1 MSSFSLSG
9 GVQVFGFISP
19 SDTTDQYPV
28 IDPLYGIDGFRNVNT
43 LTDLNNIPTL
53 RRRAGMVVG
62 VSGGTTYYKLNI
74 PPWNG
79 TITDWSLFN
88 TGNSGGTISGD
99 YLSLSGGTVTGDTI
113 FTNGLTANTFSA
125 STYLGLPSDV
135 YVSGYSYSNNT
146 FTIERSFGNP
156 NLTATIN
163 DVTGLTVNGDLSV
176 TGDTTLN
183 GLTATTISAGTY
195 QNLPLDI
202 FVTGGTFSGGVIT
215 FINNSGG
222 TFGVSGIS
230 SFDTFITGFTY
241 GDNTLTI
248 FQNSGN
254 SFSVLVDTFTGLTIN
269 GDLSV
274 TGTTY
279 TDSVSANTYQNLPID
294 PDTYVT
300 GFSYNNNT
308 FTIGDNSGSTFNVTF
323 NDVTG
328 LTINGDL
335 NVTGTT
341 YTDSISATTYQNL
354 PIDPDTYITGFS
366 YNDNT
371 FTIGDNSGNTFDTTF
386 NDVTGLTING
396 DLSVTGNTLL
406 EGLTATTISA
416 GTYQNLPLDV
426 FVTGGTYSA
435 GTATFTNNSG
445 GTFNVIGFSTGGGS
459 GTFTGGTVSGA
470 TDFTNGLSANTFSAT
485 TITGVTIFSSG
496 NTIVG
501 GQFVSL
507 GGTSATS
514 PTYRTSLGGSNLSPR
529 GSFGVEG
536 AGANFHRYSFDPVN
550 QRGLAF
556 TVSNNGSVYIDRAS
570 IVGLGISSTIG
581 AETGV
586 LVFNTLNVAD
596 NSERMRIDNLGNVGI
611 GTSSPSEKLD
621 IAGKTK
627 TTSIQITSGATNG
640 YVLTSDVSGNGTW
653 QQIPLFTGGTV
664 TGSTN
669 FTNGVTSNTISATTY
684 NNLPFNL
691 TAAASDETTP
701 ITTGNTKTT
710 FRMPCGVTLTTVRA
724 SLTTAQSSGSTFTV
738 DINQNG
744 SSVLSTK
751 LTIDNTEKTSTTA
764 AIPAVISTTSLTD
777 DSEITIDVDLV
788 GSGTATG
795 LKVTLIGIRV

>member
-156 NLTATIN
+156 NLTVTIN

-269 GDLSV
+269 GDL
-274 TGTTY
+274 
-279 TDSVSANTYQNLPID
+279 
-294 PDTYVT
+294 
-300 GFSYNNNT
+300 
-308 FTIGDNSGSTFNVTF
+308 
-323 NDVTG
+323 
-328 LTINGDL
+328 

-341 YTDSISATTYQNL
+341 YSEVISATTYQNL

-366 YNDNT
+366 YNNNT
-371 FTIGDNSGNTFDTTF
+371 FTIGDNSGSTFDTTF

-445 GTFNVIGFSTGGGS
+445 GTFNVTGFSTGGGS

-586 LVFNTLNVAD
+586 LVFNTLNVGD

-710 FRMPCGVTLTTVRA
+710 FRMPCGVTLTAVRA

-764 AIPAVISTTSLTD
+764 ATPAVISTTSLTD

-788 GSGTATG
+788 GNGTATG